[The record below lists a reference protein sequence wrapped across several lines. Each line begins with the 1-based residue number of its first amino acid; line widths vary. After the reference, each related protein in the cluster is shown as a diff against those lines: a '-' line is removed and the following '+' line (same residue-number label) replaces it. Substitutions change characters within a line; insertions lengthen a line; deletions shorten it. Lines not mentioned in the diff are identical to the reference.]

1 MPIDRLE
8 LLAQLHELARLEL
21 DLVVRDLD
29 GEAALEALTAL
40 REELRVIGARVIDLR
55 AASRKRINGLE
66 EQLETHWGGQAA
78 VEVLMALAECRRD
91 LAELDAALGPSQVLQ
106 EELVRRTARSKPL
119 E

>member
-1 MPIDRLE
+1 MPIDRTE
-8 LLAQLHELARLEL
+8 LLAQLHELARLEP

-29 GEAALEALTAL
+29 GEAALEALIAL
-40 REELRVIGARVIDLR
+40 REELRVIGSGARDLR
-55 AASRKRINGLE
+55 ATSRQRIAGLE
-66 EQLETHWGGQAA
+66 EQLEDQWGGGGA

-106 EELVRRTARSKPL
+106 EELVRRTARSNPL